1 MRKNLIL
8 VLASISFTAAL
19 VNAGPALKAL
29 GTYHQLEAIRTGD
42 LNHFNQAMIY
52 NNLNRME
59 EDRKQRAEDSR
70 REEERRMEQ
79 LREDDRQAEIQRLKQ
94 QVQVVQ
100 KPAVV
105 QPAVVN
111 EVVVAPALNREV
123 QPKAVDLVS
132 QYATSARKFNDPV
145 QNYKK
150 QGGTLFWEEG
160 VCKQRFSDGTVQ
172 VVEGGEAVIIR
183 VCRIKGGP
191 ADITASYE
199 QYYKRQDAKHFSI
212 VEGDTLSGAR
222 TCALVSPKA
231 EMMNFDVICKG
242 RVALRYPVKSVRL
255 DTPEAKQALKV
266 IVQKMGQYSLE
277 TKDTAFP
284 ADREIFFNST
294 N

>member
-1 MRKNLIL
+1 MCKNLIL

-29 GTYHQLEAIRTGD
+29 STYHQLEAIRTGD
-42 LNHFNQAMIY
+42 INHLYQALIY
-52 NNLNRME
+52 NNFNRME
-59 EDRKQRAEDSR
+59 EDRKQRAEEAR

-79 LREDDRQAEIQRLKQ
+79 LRENDRQAEIQRLKQ
-94 QVQVVQ
+94 QIQVQ

-111 EVVVAPALNREV
+111 EVVVAP
-123 QPKAVDLVS
+123 
-132 QYATSARKFNDPV
+132 ATSARKFNDPV

-160 VCKQRFSDGTVQ
+160 VCKQKLPNGSVQ
-172 VVEGGEAVIIR
+172 VVDGGEAVIIR

-222 TCALVSPKA
+222 TCALVSPRA
-231 EMMNFDVICKG
+231 DMMNFDVICKG

-266 IVQKMGQYSLE
+266 IVDKMAQYSLE
-277 TKDTAFP
+277 TKDTAIP
-284 ADREIFFNST
+284 SDREVFFNST

>member
-8 VLASISFTAAL
+8 VLASISFTAAS

-42 LNHFNQAMIY
+42 LNHLNQAMIY
-52 NNLNRME
+52 NNFNRIE
-59 EDRKQRAEDSR
+59 EDRKQRAEESR

-94 QVQVVQ
+94 QIQVQ

-111 EVVVAPALNREV
+111 QVVVAPALNREV
-123 QPKAVDLVS
+123 APQAVDLIP
-132 QYATSARKFNDPV
+132 QHATSARKFNDPV

-160 VCKQRFSDGTVQ
+160 VCKQRLSDGTVQ
-172 VVEGGEAVIIR
+172 VVDGGEAVIIR

-199 QYYKRQDAKHFSI
+199 QYYKLQDAKHFSV
-212 VEGDTLSGAR
+212 VEHDTLSGAR
-222 TCALVSPKA
+222 TCALVSPRSD
-231 EMMNFDVICKG
+231 MMNFDVICKD

-255 DTPEAKQALKV
+255 DTPEAKQALKT

-277 TKDTAFP
+277 SKDTEFKS
-284 ADREIFFNST
+284 DREIFFNST